1 MMKKNLLFFTLFAIA
16 CIFANNKMLAA
27 TSSTKI
33 DQQFYS
39 PELSTGVKPA
49 ANSNETTLKSKK
61 SIKPRTE
68 AKKSLKKWFK
78 SKFLKTKKTTEGKN
92 NTIYYIGFAF
102 SSSLLILFIAL
113 KLTKVIAWSWLW
125 VLSPL
130 WIPAAVALVVLLITL
145 IVLVASGV

>member
-1 MMKKNLLFFTLFAIA
+1 MKKNLLFFTLFAIA

-27 TSSTKI
+27 TSSTNI
-33 DQQFYS
+33 DQQFYT

-49 ANSNETTLKSKK
+49 AKSKETTKK

-68 AKKSLKKWFK
+68 TKKSLKKWFK

-92 NTIYYIGFAF
+92 NAIYYIGFAF